1 MKAVSFVATFVL
13 GALPAGAIPPPPD
26 SFDGETIH
34 CHPAGSAATVLIC
47 RDAELTALDGELR
60 AAFRRLQNDASFT
73 EAQREALVEDQRRWV
88 ESMDQCWR
96 AQERMRD
103 CVKRSQRRRLQHLQT
118 WEAVSP
124 VKP

>member
-1 MKAVSFVATFVL
+1 M
-13 GALPAGAIPPPPD
+13 
-26 SFDGETIH
+26 
-34 CHPAGSAATVLIC
+34 LIC
-47 RDAELTALDGELR
+47 RDAELTAIDGELR

-103 CVKRSQRRRLQHLQT
+103 CVKLSQKRRLQHLQT